1 MFFPGLKKNKETILY
16 FIVSVLL
23 LETVRVRYNRLT
35 REDREAP
42 ADVRKKGLRARI
54 LIVKAALA
62 YAVFLS
68 WILFDYFT
76 TLSGK
81 ITAVYPQ
88 AQYLKT
94 NMALFLNGFLS
105 YMLTVFLLRFLLE
118 LYITRMNEALE
129 FWKKLGRSALDG
141 TKAFVNVPL
150 RAGTAVKD
158 KLVDGVRSGSGRVK
172 DTAVIGAY
180 AVGRVPGN
188 IKEAAR
194 DAENWKY
201 DELTARISQLG
212 IPALVLVVAVQI
224 SGVVGAAAVVEGLAW
239 LGGPLGLIGGLGIL
253 GLLVVIS
260 KGIGR
265 YGFKAV
271 FEGVLK
277 NLYKKGHTREEILKK
292 VDGYKI
298 TRRMKNSLRKYIEEL
313 SARDGGRPA
322 GMAR

>member
-1 MFFPGLKKNKETILY
+1 MVFSSLRRNKETILY
-16 FIVSVLL
+16 FIVSILL
-23 LETVRVRYNRLT
+23 LETVRVQYNRLS
-35 REDREAP
+35 REDRVGP
-42 ADVRKKGLRARI
+42 TVKKKRRGPQAL
-54 LIVKAALA
+54 LVKASLA

-94 NMALFLNGFLS
+94 NTALVLNGFLS
-105 YMLTVFLLRFLLE
+105 YLLTVSLLKFLLE
-118 LYITRMNEALE
+118 LYITRMNEAFG
-129 FWKKLGRSALDG
+129 FWKKLGRSTLDG
-141 TKAFVNVPL
+141 TKALVNAPL
-150 RAGTAVKD
+150 RAGNAVKD
-158 KLVDGVRSGSGRVK
+158 KLVDGVRSGSEKVK
-172 DTAVIGAY
+172 DTATIGAY
-180 AVGRVPGN
+180 AVGRVPEN

-194 DAENWKY
+194 DKENWKY
-201 DELTARISQLG
+201 DELIAKISQLG
-212 IPALVLVVAVQI
+212 VPALVLVVAVEI
-224 SGVVGAAAVVEGLAW
+224 TGVVGAAAVVEGLAL

-277 NLYKKGHTREEILKK
+277 NLYKKGHSREDILKK
-292 VDGYKI
+292 IDGYKI
-298 TRRMKNSLRKYIEEL
+298 TQRMKNSLRKYVEEL
-313 SARDGGRPA
+313 ERPR
-322 GMAR
+322 G